1 MSSFLGVP
9 VDAAYHLVSGLTG
22 ILTPALGGLAAVAAI
37 VAFTMAVRLVLMPLS
52 LRALRGQAAQA
63 RLAPQ
68 LVALR
73 QRYGKQPERLQ
84 REMAA
89 LDKRE
94 GTSMFAGFVPL
105 LLQWPFLS
113 VMYLLFR
120 SPTVGGTVN
129 TLLTHDLFGVP
140 LGAHW
145 LSGAGPLD
153 LASAHGVVFV
163 GLFALLATLCWLSA
177 RLGRLMTAQAT
188 AAKPAPTA
196 ATAAA
201 AGVGATAAAAAG
213 RPGRLVGALPYLTV
227 VIAAFAPLA
236 AGIYLLTTL
245 AWSLAE
251 RMLYTRAKG
260 WTAHGTGHGS
270 RSRRFPP
277 ERPSLTQSDPRRRR
291 TASV

>member
-22 ILTPALGGLAAVAAI
+22 ILTPALGGLAAIAAI
-37 VAFTMAVRLVLMPLS
+37 VAFTMAVRLLLMPLS

-68 LVALR
+68 LVSLR

-89 LDKRE
+89 LYKRE
-94 GTSMFAGFVPL
+94 GTSMFAGFAPL

-120 SPTVGGTVN
+120 SPTVGGTAN

-145 LSGAGPLD
+145 LSGTGPLD
-153 LASAHGVVFV
+153 LASAQGVVFV
-163 GLFALLATLCWLSA
+163 GLFALLAGLCWLSA
-177 RLGRLMTAQAT
+177 RLGRLMAARAT
-188 AAKPAPTA
+188 
-196 ATAAA
+196 
-201 AGVGATAAAAAG
+201 GATAG
-213 RPGRLVGALPYLTV
+213 SPGLLVRALPYVTV

-251 RMLYTRAKG
+251 RMLYSRSKG
-260 WTAHGTGHGS
+260 WTALSTDHGS

-291 TASV
+291 TASVE

>member
-9 VDAAYHLVSGLTG
+9 VGAAYHLVSGLTG
-22 ILTPALGGLAAVAAI
+22 ILTPVLGGLAAVAAI
-37 VAFTMAVRLVLMPLS
+37 VVFTMAVRLLLVPLS

-73 QRYGKQPERLQ
+73 QRHGKQPERLQ

-89 LDKRE
+89 LYKRE
-94 GTSMFAGFVPL
+94 GTSMFAGFAPL

-120 SPTVGGTVN
+120 SPTVGGTAN

-145 LSGAGPLD
+145 LSGTGPLD

-163 GLFALLATLCWLSA
+163 GLFALLAGLCWLSA

-188 AAKPAPTA
+188 GT
-196 ATAAA
+196 TT
-201 AGVGATAAAAAG
+201 GS
-213 RPGRLVGALPYLTV
+213 PGLLVRALPYVTV

-251 RMLYTRAKG
+251 RMLYSRPKG
-260 WTAHGTGHGS
+260 WTALGTDRGS

-277 ERPSLTQSDPRRRR
+277 ERPSLTQSGPRRRR
-291 TASV
+291 TASVE